1 MEQSKLDRINSLA
14 KKSKETALSQEE
26 LAEQKALR
34 EEYIDSFRN
43 SMRGHLENVYF
54 VDENGKKT
62 KAEPKK

>member
-1 MEQSKLDRINSLA
+1 MEQSKLDRINLLA

-34 EEYIDSFRN
+34 EEYIGSFRN
-43 SMRGHLENVYF
+43 SMRGHLDNVYF
-54 VDENGKKT
+54 VDENGDKT